1 MIINFMPGPEGA
13 PGEGRQG
20 MGPEQGEEPATPPP
34 EAPREAA
41 AEQPAERE
49 EETRPTRAEE
59 GEREAESNPEGRG
72 QGFLARTR
80 EGLEKA
86 MPVVGE
92 AAQRAILF
100 TGAVIGS
107 MVGVDFL
114 YGKEGTERAKTLD
127 DLRKR
132 TGGACFRWGSQR
144 IYAGLRPSHHTVRL
158 QFKGEGFEFI
168 RKLSEDPEFLKRMEE
183 TGRRFN
189 AGRRQ
194 NG

>member
-1 MIINFMPGPEGA
+1 MILNFMPGPEGA
-13 PGEGRQG
+13 PGEGGQG
-20 MGPEQGEEPATPPP
+20 IGPEQGGESPAPLP
-34 EAPREAA
+34 EAPREAAPEAA

-49 EETRPTRAEE
+49 GEEARPTGVEE
-59 GEREAESNPEGRG
+59 GEREAESNPEDRG
-72 QGFLARTR
+72 QRFLARAR
-80 EGLEKA
+80 ERLEKA

-127 DLRKR
+127 DLRRR

-144 IYAGLRPSHHTVRL
+144 IYTGLKPSHHTVRP
-158 QFKGEGFEFI
+158 QFKGEGFSFL
-168 RKLSEDPEFLKRMEE
+168 RDPESMRALGESI
-183 TGRRFN
+183 RRKK
-189 AGRRQ
+189 
-194 NG
+194 